1 MTYDLPPCAAS
12 LSSILLHR
20 YVIGLSL
27 FSLSHECISTRI
39 WTTVKASKNS
49 RGVPITCVQYT
60 TADRTPE
67 GAGATQEAY
76 GEVGGIGQF
85 NVDDAPI

>member
-12 LSSILLHR
+12 LSSTLLHH
-20 YVIGLSL
+20 YVIGLSS
-27 FSLSHECISTRI
+27 FSLSHECIIRI
-39 WTTVKASKNS
+39 WTAVKVSKNS